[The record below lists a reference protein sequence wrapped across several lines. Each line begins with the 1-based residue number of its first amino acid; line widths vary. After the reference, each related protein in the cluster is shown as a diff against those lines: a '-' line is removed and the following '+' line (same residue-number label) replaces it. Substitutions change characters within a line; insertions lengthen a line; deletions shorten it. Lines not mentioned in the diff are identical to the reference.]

1 MLKDLIKFQREL
13 SAAGMRV
20 ALKAVEVSLE
30 ISFRLSA
37 VLIGLAGML
46 LGGWGKGRVIRWLRR
61 LELSAASAHIAAL
74 ESRVGRLERAR
85 GVRRLGEA
93 RGGQRSPDDA

>member
-1 MLKDLIKFQREL
+1 
-13 SAAGMRV
+13 MRV

-37 VLIGLAGML
+37 ALIGLAGML

-61 LELSAASAHIAAL
+61 LELRAASAHIAAL
-74 ESRVGRLERAR
+74 ESRTDRLERGLVR
-85 GVRRLGEA
+85 GVRRPGEA
-93 RGGQRSPDDA
+93 RGGQRGPGDA